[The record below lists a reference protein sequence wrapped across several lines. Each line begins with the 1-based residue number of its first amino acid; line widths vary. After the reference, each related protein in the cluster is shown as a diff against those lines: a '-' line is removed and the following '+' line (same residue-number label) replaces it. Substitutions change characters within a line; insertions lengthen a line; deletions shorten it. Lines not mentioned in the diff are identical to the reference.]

1 MHHDAFWL
9 PASNHCS
16 LYVHQWLPTTAPRA
30 VVLLAH
36 GMAEHAGRYQR
47 LGQALS
53 DAGIALYAHD
63 QRGHGRTAEIGTL
76 GQFARHDGWS
86 SVVNDLGL
94 LSQHIGQ
101 QHPGVP
107 LFLFGHS
114 MGSYIAQAYL
124 LHHSASLH
132 GAILSGSNFQPP
144 VLYRAACAIARV
156 EAWRQGPQGRSALIE
171 WLSFGSFNKAFKPN
185 RTAFDWLSRD
195 AAEVDKYTADP
206 LCGFRCT
213 NRLWIDLLTGLQHI
227 SQARHLAQIDP
238 NLPILVMGGECD
250 PVSAGKRLKDLAG
263 ALRHAGNQRVQLQ
276 LYPQARHELLNETN
290 RDEVTAALLA
300 WLDQALAVGRP
311 ARSE

>member
-1 MHHDAFWL
+1 MYHDAFWL

-16 LYVHQWLPTTAPRA
+16 LYVYHWLPDAPPRA

-47 LGQALS
+47 LGRALC
-53 DAGIALYAHD
+53 DAGMALYAHD

-76 GQFARHDGWS
+76 GQFAPHDGWS
-86 SVVNDLGL
+86 SVVNDLGV

-107 LFLFGHS
+107 VFLFGHS

-132 GAILSGSNFQPP
+132 GAILSGSNFQPAA
-144 VLYRAACAIARV
+144 LYRAACAIARF

-171 WLSFGSFNKAFKPN
+171 KLSFGSFNKAFKPT

-195 AAEVDKYTADP
+195 ADEVDRYAADP

-213 NRLWIDLLTGLQHI
+213 NRLWIDLLTGLQQI
-227 SQARHLAQIDP
+227 SQPRQLAQIDP

-263 ALRHAGNQRVQLQ
+263 ALRHAGNPRVQLQ

-290 RDEVTAALLA
+290 REEVTAALVA
-300 WLDQALAVGRP
+300 WLDQCLALGRP

>member
-9 PASNHCS
+9 PASDHCS
-16 LYVHQWLPTTAPRA
+16 LYVYQWLPSTPIKA

-47 LGQALS
+47 LGEALS
-53 DAGIALYAHD
+53 AAGFALIAHD
-63 QRGHGRTAEIGTL
+63 QRGHGRSAELGTL
-76 GQFARHDGWS
+76 GLFAAHKGWS
-86 SVVNDLGL
+86 AVVNDLGL

-101 QHPGVP
+101 QYPGTPV
-107 LFLFGHS
+107 FIFGHS

-124 LHHSASLH
+124 MHHGASLQ

-144 VLYRAACAIARV
+144 ALYRAACVIARF
-156 EAWRQGPQGRSALIE
+156 EAWRQGPLGHSALIE

-185 RTAFDWLSRD
+185 RTPFDWLSRD
-195 AAEVDKYTADP
+195 NAEVDRYVADP

-213 NRLWIDLLTGLQHI
+213 NRLWIDLLMGLEQI
-227 SQARHLAQIDP
+227 SQPANLKQIDP

-263 ALRHAGNQRVQLQ
+263 ALRLAGNQHVQLQ
-276 LYPQARHELLNETN
+276 LYPKARHELLNETN
-290 RDEVTAALLA
+290 RDEVTAAIID
-300 WLDQALAVGRP
+300 WLEQALALGRP